1 MEETSRDTFKQKLYP
16 FRYKA
21 LFLLTV
27 SVYIILYAPYGFTD
41 ADDGFITALSWRIFN
56 GQVPYVDFI
65 YVRPPLTLYLHTLPF
80 FILPN
85 ELVLISERVLFFISL
100 ALSSY
105 FGAAAAKK
113 VIHDR
118 LEKLDLFFLS
128 TIAFVYS
135 VNSFTPMAWH
145 TVDGVLLG
153 SIGIY
158 LLVDR
163 EGGLAGAIAGMF
175 FLFLSTLTK
184 QSFYLVPFAGLVYI
198 YLSKRD
204 IKETM
209 FSVVA
214 LLSFAGIFIAVLALA
229 GMLDQFI
236 LQTTTSTTFRDGYTA
251 GVYEY
256 LHFPLIYFL
265 VPAGY
270 WLLVRN
276 LSDTS
281 MRERS
286 IALVPYLFLLFA
298 FVYPLAFYLNRLYFK
313 GLTGINFYLL
323 EFRDPVAL
331 VLLILGLIHVLLE
344 WKNVKMASGIALML
358 FLSWSSSISWAH
370 VSPHLFA
377 APLVAVLLSMG
388 TRFFDRRKTVYFAS
402 FVYLAG
408 VLVYFIAYQKPFN
421 SDVVSN
427 IDHDLGKVNRHLS
440 FIKGDDR
447 IYGRLSEM
455 EGIAK
460 KYGKEI
466 TFLPAMPLAD
476 LFYGLPFNSPVDWPI
491 NCETAGLEK
500 YVIDQISQNCRF
512 VVIDAEWIG
521 LEKKLNDENRKYSSR
536 STLRISKEWHL
547 VENTGNFQVYKN
559 PAK

>member
-1 MEETSRDTFKQKLYP
+1 
-16 FRYKA
+16 
-21 LFLLTV
+21 
-27 SVYIILYAPYGFTD
+27 
-41 ADDGFITALSWRIFN
+41 
-56 GQVPYVDFI
+56 
-65 YVRPPLTLYLHTLPF
+65 PF

>member
-65 YVRPPLTLYLHTLPF
+65 YLRPPLTLYLHTLPF

-313 GLTGINFYLL
+313 GLTGIDFYLL
-323 EFRDPVAL
+323 EFRDPVAM
-331 VLLILGLIHVLLE
+331 VLLILGVIHVLLE
-344 WKNVKMASGIALML
+344 WRNVKIASGIALML

-447 IYGRLSEM
+447 IYGRLSDM

-500 YVIDQISQNCRF
+500 YVMFQISQNCKF
-512 VVIDAEWIG
+512 VVIDAEWVD

>member
-21 LFLLTV
+21 LFLLTI

-56 GQVPYVDFI
+56 GQLPYVDFI

-100 ALSSY
+100 AVSSY

-113 VIHDR
+113 ILQDR
-118 LEKLDLFFLS
+118 LEELDLYFLS

-158 LLVDR
+158 LLVNR
-163 EGGLAGAIAGMF
+163 KGLAGAIAGMF

-198 YLSKRD
+198 YLSKRN
-204 IKETM
+204 IRETM
-209 FSVVA
+209 FAVVA
-214 LLSFAGIFIAVLALA
+214 LISFTGIFIAVLALT
-229 GMLDQFI
+229 GMLHQFI
-236 LQTTTSTTFRDGYTA
+236 HQTTAGTTFRDGYTA

-281 MRERS
+281 MRERA

-298 FVYPLAFYLNRLYFK
+298 FLYPLAFYLNKLYFK
-313 GLTGINFYLL
+313 GLSGIDFYLL
-323 EFRDPVAL
+323 EFRDPVAM
-331 VLLILGLIHVLLE
+331 VLLILGVIHVLLE
-344 WKNVKMASGIALML
+344 WRNVKAASGIALML

-388 TRFFDRRKTVYFAS
+388 TRFFERRKTVYFAA

-440 FIKGDDR
+440 SIKGDDR
-447 IYGRLSEM
+447 IHGRLSDM
-455 EGIAK
+455 DGIAK

-491 NCETAGLEK
+491 NCETAGMEEK
-500 YVIDQISQNCRF
+500 IIGEISKNCRF
-512 VVIDAEWIG
+512 VVIDSEW
-521 LEKKLNDENRKYSSR
+521 LELESKLNDENRKYSSR
-536 STLRISKEWHL
+536 ITLKISKEWLL